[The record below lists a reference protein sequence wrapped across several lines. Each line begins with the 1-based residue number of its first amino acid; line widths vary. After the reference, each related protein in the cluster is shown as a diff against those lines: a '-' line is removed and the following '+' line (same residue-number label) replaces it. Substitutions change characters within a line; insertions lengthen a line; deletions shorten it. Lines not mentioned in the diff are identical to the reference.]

1 MTLLAKPSTAPEVAP
16 EVRDPADSPLFDD
29 LNGSQR
35 EAVAAVEG
43 PVLVVAGAGSGK
55 TRVLTYRVAHLLRDL
70 DAEPWEVLAITF
82 TNKAAG
88 EMAERV
94 ERLVGGAARDM
105 WVSTFHSAC
114 VRILRREAGHLGYN
128 PSFTIYDELDSRR
141 AVQRAVR
148 ELDMDEKRYPPRNVK
163 NAISHAKNELVDF
176 ETFAI
181 QAEDAGDLYR
191 KGVAEIYKV
200 YQQRLTEASA
210 MDFDDLLM
218 VAVNLFDA
226 VPEVLARYQ
235 ERFRYL
241 HVDEFQDTNHAQYE
255 LVKRLA
261 ARHGNLCAVGD
272 ADQSIYRFRGADIRN
287 IDSFQRDFPQAKVVV
302 LEQNYRSTQTI
313 LTAANT
319 VIAHNER
326 RQPKRLWS
334 DLGEGPPI
342 VRFNAQDEHDEAA
355 FAADEALDLQQGGQ
369 ADLGD
374 IAVFYRMNAQSRV
387 LEEVLNRYGLP
398 YRVIGSVRF
407 YERAEVKDVLAY
419 LRLIVN
425 PGDSLSLRRVVNT
438 PRRGLGEV
446 TLGHVER
453 FAERRGI
460 TLMDA
465 LRAVDDIPALD
476 NRGARGIRDFLAVM
490 ELLSERTEEGP
501 EALVRTVLDEGGYMS
516 MLREQGTEEARG
528 RMENLEELAAGAQDF
543 ARAREPSETSEPA
556 GDGLRDAEQMS
567 AEREFDGRGIL
578 EAYLE
583 SVSLVADVDAMD
595 SDDKLTLMTM
605 HNAKGLEFPVVF
617 MVGMEEGLF
626 PHVRSFTDAEEM
638 EEERRL
644 CYVGLTRARRR
655 LYLTSATTRTLF
667 GSFNYNPES
676 RFLKEIPANLM
687 TRVAHRQRDADR
699 ERAGTGSAA
708 PGRNL
713 LGDEPGVGDRVRHDT
728 FGTGSVRS
736 IKDSSNGA
744 EVVIDFDGEGR
755 KILLLAWA
763 PLEKV

>member
-1 MTLLAKPSTAPEVAP
+1 MGVVTLLAAPPAPPAPSAVSGGG
-16 EVRDPADSPLFDD
+16 DPAASPLFDD
-29 LNGSQR
+29 LNPSQR

-70 DAEPWEVLAITF
+70 DVEPWEVLAITF

-94 ERLVGGAARDM
+94 SRLVGGAAQDM

-114 VRILRREAGHLGYN
+114 ARILRREAGHLGYN

-148 ELDMDEKRYPPRNVK
+148 ELDMDDKRYPPRKVK
-163 NAISHAKNELVDF
+163 AVISNAKNELVDF
-176 ETFAI
+176 EAFAAE
-181 QAEDAGDLYR
+181 AEDDGDLYR
-191 KGVAEIYKV
+191 KGIAEIYKL

-226 VPEVLARYQ
+226 VPEALARYQ

-241 HVDEFQDTNHAQYE
+241 HVDEFQDTNRAQYE
-255 LVKRLA
+255 LVKRLV

-319 VIAHNER
+319 VIANNER
-326 RQPKRLWS
+326 RRPKRLWS

-342 VRFNAQDEHDEAA
+342 VRFQAQDEHDEAA
-355 FAADEALDLQQGGQ
+355 FVADQVIDLQQSGG
-369 ADLGD
+369 AGPGD
-374 IAVFYRMNAQSRV
+374 VAVFYRTNAQSRV
-387 LEEVLNRYGLP
+387 LEEVMNRYGLP

-419 LRLIVN
+419 LRIIVN
-425 PGDSLSLRRVVNT
+425 PGDALSLRRVVNT

-453 FAERRGI
+453 FADRRGVA
-460 TLMDA
+460 LLDA
-465 LRAVDDIPALD
+465 LRAADDIPALD
-476 NRGARGIRDFLAVM
+476 NRGARGIRDFLAVL
-490 ELLSERTEEGP
+490 ELLSERAGEGP

-516 MLREQGTEEARG
+516 MLRAQGTEEARG

-543 ARAREPSETSEPA
+543 ARGREASGEA
-556 GDGLRDAEQMS
+556 GDG
-567 AEREFDGRGIL
+567 REML

-583 SVSLVADVDAMD
+583 SVSLVAEVDSMD
-595 SDDKLTLMTM
+595 SDDKVTLMTM

-617 MVGMEEGLF
+617 MAGMEEGVF
-626 PHVRSFTDAEEM
+626 PHFRSFTDAEEM

-655 LYLTSATTRTLF
+655 LYLVSATTRTLF
-667 GSFNYNPES
+667 GSFNYNAES
-676 RFLKEIPANLM
+676 RFLKEIPANLT
-687 TRVAHRQRDADR
+687 TRAAPRQRDAHR
-699 ERAGTGSAA
+699 ERAG
-708 PGRNL
+708 PGPAGPVRSL
-713 LGDEPGVGDRVRHDT
+713 LGDEPGAGDRVRHDK
-728 FGTGSVRS
+728 FGTGTVRS
-736 IKDSSNGA
+736 INDSGNGA
-744 EVVIDFDGEGR
+744 QVEVDFDAEGR
-755 KILLLAWA
+755 KTLLLAWA
-763 PLEKV
+763 PLEKI

>member
-1 MTLLAKPSTAPEVAP
+1 MTLLASPPKPP

-94 ERLVGGAARDM
+94 GRLVGGAARDM

-148 ELDMDEKRYPPRNVK
+148 ELNMDEKRYPPRNVK
-163 NAISHAKNELVDF
+163 SVISNAKNELVDF

-181 QAEDAGDLYR
+181 QAEDAGDMYR
-191 KGVAEIYKV
+191 MAVAEIYKL
-200 YQQRLTEASA
+200 YQQRLADASA

-226 VPEVLARYQ
+226 VPEALARYQ

-326 RQPKRLWS
+326 RRPKRLWS

-355 FAADEALDLQQGGQ
+355 FVADEAIDLQDSGQ
-369 ADLGD
+369 AALSD

-387 LEEVLNRYGLP
+387 LEEVMNRYGLP

-453 FAERRGI
+453 FAERRGM

-465 LRAVDDIPALD
+465 LRAVDDNPTVD
-476 NRGARGIRDFLAVM
+476 GRGARGIRDFLAVM
-490 ELLSERTEEGP
+490 ELLSERAESGP

-516 MLREQGTEEARG
+516 MLREQGTEEALG

-543 ARAREPSETSEPA
+543 ARTRESSEPF
-556 GDGLRDAEQMS
+556 GDGLREDGLRGAG
-567 AEREFDGRGIL
+567 ERATGGETDGWEL
-578 EAYLE
+578 LNAYLE
-583 SVSLVADVDAMD
+583 SVSLTADVDAMD
-595 SDDKLTLMTM
+595 SDDKITLMTM

-626 PHVRSFTDAEEM
+626 PHVRSFTDSEEM

-667 GSFNYNPES
+667 GSFDYNAES

-687 TRVAHRQRDADR
+687 NRVAHRRRDADR
-699 ERAGTGSAA
+699 ERAGTGSAG
-708 PGRNL
+708 PGRSL
-713 LGDEPGVGDRVRHDT
+713 LGDEPGVGDRVRHDK

-736 IKDSSNGA
+736 INGSGNRA
-744 EVVIDFDGEGR
+744 EVVIDFDAEGR
-755 KILLLAWA
+755 KTLLLAWA

>member
-1 MTLLAKPSTAPEVAP
+1 MGVVTLLASPAPPVPPA
-16 EVRDPADSPLFDD
+16 VSGGGDPADSPLFDD
-29 LNGSQR
+29 LNPSQR

-70 DAEPWEVLAITF
+70 DVEPWEVLAITF

-94 ERLVGGAARDM
+94 SRLVGGAAQDM

-114 VRILRREAGHLGYN
+114 ARILRREAGHLGYN

-148 ELDMDEKRYPPRNVK
+148 ELDMDDKRFPPRKVK
-163 NAISHAKNELVDF
+163 AVISNAKNELVDF
-176 ETFAI
+176 EAFAAE
-181 QAEDAGDLYR
+181 AEDDGDLYR
-191 KGVAEIYKV
+191 KGIAEIYKL

-241 HVDEFQDTNHAQYE
+241 HVDEFQDTNRAQYE

-319 VIAHNER
+319 VIANNER
-326 RQPKRLWS
+326 RRPKRLWS

-342 VRFNAQDEHDEAA
+342 VRFQAQDEHDEAA
-355 FAADEALDLQQGGQ
+355 FVADQVIDLQGSGG
-369 ADLGD
+369 AGPGD
-374 IAVFYRMNAQSRV
+374 VAVFYRLNAQSRV
-387 LEEVLNRYGLP
+387 LEEVMNRYGLP

-407 YERAEVKDVLAY
+407 YERTEVKDVLAY
-419 LRLIVN
+419 LRIIVN
-425 PGDSLSLRRVVNT
+425 PGDALSLRRVVNT

-446 TLGHVER
+446 TMGHVER
-453 FAERRGI
+453 FADRRGVA
-460 TLMDA
+460 LMDA
-465 LRAVDDIPALD
+465 LRAADDIPALD
-476 NRGARGIRDFLAVM
+476 NRGARGIRDFLAVL
-490 ELLSERTEEGP
+490 ELLSERVEEGP

-543 ARAREPSETSEPA
+543 ARQREDS
-556 GDGLRDAEQMS
+556 GDGG
-567 AEREFDGRGIL
+567 DGRAML

-583 SVSLVADVDAMD
+583 SVSLVADIDSMD
-595 SDDKLTLMTM
+595 SDDKVTLMTM

-626 PHVRSFTDAEEM
+626 PHAQSFTDSEEM

-655 LYLTSATTRTLF
+655 LYLVSATTRTLF
-667 GSFNYNPES
+667 GSFNYNAES

-687 TRVAHRQRDADR
+687 TRAAPRQRDADR
-699 ERAGTGSAA
+699 ERAG
-708 PGRNL
+708 PGPAGPVRSL
-713 LGDEPGVGDRVRHDT
+713 LGDEPGAGDRVRHDK
-728 FGTGSVRS
+728 FGTGTVRS
-736 IKDSSNGA
+736 IKGSGNGA
-744 EVVIDFDGEGR
+744 EAVIDFDAEGR
-755 KILLLAWA
+755 KTLLLAWA
-763 PLEKV
+763 PLEKI

>member
-1 MTLLAKPSTAPEVAP
+1 MGVVTLLASPAPPAP
-16 EVRDPADSPLFDD
+16 PAVSGGGDPADSPLFDD
-29 LNGSQR
+29 LNPSQR

-70 DAEPWEVLAITF
+70 DVGPWEALAITF

-94 ERLVGGAARDM
+94 SRLVGGAAQDM

-114 VRILRREAGHLGYN
+114 ARILRREAGHLGYN

-148 ELDMDEKRYPPRNVK
+148 ELDMDDKRYPPRKVK
-163 NAISHAKNELVDF
+163 AVISNAKNELVDF
-176 ETFAI
+176 EAFAAE
-181 QAEDAGDLYR
+181 AEDAGDLYR
-191 KGVAEIYKV
+191 QGIAEIYKL

-241 HVDEFQDTNHAQYE
+241 HVDEFQDTNRAQYE

-319 VIAHNER
+319 VIANNER
-326 RQPKRLWS
+326 RRPKRLWS

-342 VRFNAQDEHDEAA
+342 VRFQAQDEHDEAA
-355 FAADEALDLQQGGQ
+355 FVADQVIDLQGSGG
-369 ADLGD
+369 AGPGD
-374 IAVFYRMNAQSRV
+374 VAVFYRLNAQSRV
-387 LEEVLNRYGLP
+387 LEEVMNRYGLP

-407 YERAEVKDVLAY
+407 YERTEVKDVLAY
-419 LRLIVN
+419 LRIIVN
-425 PGDSLSLRRVVNT
+425 PGDALSLRRVVNT

-446 TLGHVER
+446 TMGHVER
-453 FAERRGI
+453 FADRRGVA
-460 TLMDA
+460 LMDA
-465 LRAVDDIPALD
+465 LRAADDIPALD
-476 NRGARGIRDFLAVM
+476 NRGARGIRDFLAVL
-490 ELLSERTEEGP
+490 ELLSERVEEGP

-543 ARAREPSETSEPA
+543 ARQREDS
-556 GDGLRDAEQMS
+556 GDGG
-567 AEREFDGRGIL
+567 DGRAML

-583 SVSLVADVDAMD
+583 SVSLVADIDSMD
-595 SDDKLTLMTM
+595 SDDKVTLMTM

-626 PHVRSFTDAEEM
+626 PHAQSFTDSEEM

-655 LYLTSATTRTLF
+655 LYLVSATTRTLF
-667 GSFNYNPES
+667 GSFNYNAES

-687 TRVAHRQRDADR
+687 TRAAPRQRDADR
-699 ERAGTGSAA
+699 ERAG
-708 PGRNL
+708 PGPAGPVRSL
-713 LGDEPGVGDRVRHDT
+713 LGDEPGAGDRVRHDK
-728 FGTGSVRS
+728 FGTGTVRS
-736 IKDSSNGA
+736 IKGSGNGA
-744 EVVIDFDGEGR
+744 EAVIDFDAEGR
-755 KILLLAWA
+755 KTLLLAWA
-763 PLEKV
+763 PLEKI

>member
-1 MTLLAKPSTAPEVAP
+1 MGVVTLLAAPPAPPAPSAVSGGG
-16 EVRDPADSPLFDD
+16 DPAASPLFDD
-29 LNGSQR
+29 LNPSQR

-70 DAEPWEVLAITF
+70 DVEPWEVLAITF

-94 ERLVGGAARDM
+94 SRLVGGAAQEM

-114 VRILRREAGHLGYN
+114 ARILRREAGHLGYN

-141 AVQRAVR
+141 AVRRAVR
-148 ELDMDEKRYPPRNVK
+148 ELDMNEKRYPPRNIKAV
-163 NAISHAKNELVDF
+163 ISNAKNELVDF
-176 ETFAI
+176 ETFAA

-191 KGVAEIYKV
+191 RGIAEIYKL

-241 HVDEFQDTNHAQYE
+241 HVDEFQDTNRAQYE

-319 VIAHNER
+319 VIANNER
-326 RQPKRLWS
+326 RRPKRLWS

-342 VRFNAQDEHDEAA
+342 VRFQAQDEHDEAA
-355 FAADEALDLQQGGQ
+355 FVADQVIDLQGSGG
-369 ADLGD
+369 AGPGD
-374 IAVFYRMNAQSRV
+374 VAVFYRLNAQSRV
-387 LEEVLNRYGLP
+387 LEEVMNRYGLP

-407 YERAEVKDVLAY
+407 YERTEVKDVLAY
-419 LRLIVN
+419 LRLLVN
-425 PGDSLSLRRVVNT
+425 PGDALSLRRAVNT

-446 TLGHVER
+446 TMGHVER
-453 FAERRGI
+453 FADRRGVA
-460 TLMDA
+460 LMDA
-465 LRAVDDIPALD
+465 LRAADDIPALD
-476 NRGARGIRDFLAVM
+476 NRGARGIRDFLAVL
-490 ELLSERTEEGP
+490 ELLSERVEEGP

-543 ARAREPSETSEPA
+543 ARQREDS
-556 GDGLRDAEQMS
+556 GDG
-567 AEREFDGRGIL
+567 REML

-583 SVSLVADVDAMD
+583 SVSLVADIDSMD
-595 SDDKLTLMTM
+595 SDDKVTLMTM

-626 PHVRSFTDAEEM
+626 PHARSFTDSEEM

-655 LYLTSATTRTLF
+655 LYLVSATTRTLF
-667 GSFNYNPES
+667 GSFNYNAES

-687 TRVAHRQRDADR
+687 TRAAPRQRDSER
-699 ERAGTGSAA
+699 ERAG
-708 PGRNL
+708 PGPPGAVRSL
-713 LGDEPGVGDRVRHDT
+713 LGDEPGAGDRVRHDK
-728 FGTGSVRS
+728 FGTGTVRS
-736 IKDSSNGA
+736 IKGSGNGA
-744 EVVIDFDGEGR
+744 EAVIDFDAEGR
-755 KILLLAWA
+755 KTLLLAWA
-763 PLEKV
+763 PLEKI

>member
-1 MTLLAKPSTAPEVAP
+1 MGVVTLLASPAPPAP
-16 EVRDPADSPLFDD
+16 PAVSGGGDPADSPLFDD
-29 LNGSQR
+29 LNPSQR

-70 DAEPWEVLAITF
+70 DVEPWEALAITF

-88 EMAERV
+88 EMSERV
-94 ERLVGGAARDM
+94 SRLVGEAAREM

-114 VRILRREAGHLGYN
+114 ARILRREAGHLGYN

-141 AVQRAVR
+141 AVRRAVR
-148 ELDMDEKRYPPRNVK
+148 ELDMNEKRYPPRNIKAV
-163 NAISHAKNELVDF
+163 ISNAKNELVDF
-176 ETFAI
+176 ETFAA

-191 KGVAEIYKV
+191 RGIAEIYKL

-241 HVDEFQDTNHAQYE
+241 HVDEFQDTNRAQYE

-319 VIAHNER
+319 VIANNER
-326 RQPKRLWS
+326 RRPKRLWS

-342 VRFNAQDEHDEAA
+342 VRFQAQDEHDEAA
-355 FAADEALDLQQGGQ
+355 FVADQVIDLQGSGG
-369 ADLGD
+369 AGPGD
-374 IAVFYRMNAQSRV
+374 VAVFYRLNAQSRV
-387 LEEVLNRYGLP
+387 LEEVMNRYGLP

-407 YERAEVKDVLAY
+407 YERTEVKDVLAY
-419 LRLIVN
+419 LRLLVN
-425 PGDSLSLRRVVNT
+425 PGDALSLRRAVNT

-446 TLGHVER
+446 TMGHVER
-453 FAERRGI
+453 FADRRGA

-465 LRAVDDIPALD
+465 LRAADDIPALD
-476 NRGARGIRDFLAVM
+476 NRGARGIRDFLAVL
-490 ELLSERTEEGP
+490 ELLSERTGEGP

-543 ARAREPSETSEPA
+543 ARQREDS
-556 GDGLRDAEQMS
+556 GDG
-567 AEREFDGRGIL
+567 REML
-578 EAYLE
+578 EDYLE
-583 SVSLVADVDAMD
+583 SVSLVADIDSMD
-595 SDDKLTLMTM
+595 SDDKVTLMTM

-626 PHVRSFTDAEEM
+626 PHARSFTDAEEM

-655 LYLTSATTRTLF
+655 LYLVSATTRTLF
-667 GSFNYNPES
+667 GSFNYNAES

-687 TRVAHRQRDADR
+687 TRAAPRQRDSER
-699 ERAGTGSAA
+699 ERAG
-708 PGRNL
+708 PGPPGAVRSL
-713 LGDEPGVGDRVRHDT
+713 LGDEPGAGDRVRHDK
-728 FGTGSVRS
+728 FGTGTVRS
-736 IKDSSNGA
+736 IKGSGNGA
-744 EVVIDFDGEGR
+744 EAVIDFDAEGR
-755 KILLLAWA
+755 KTLLLAWA
-763 PLEKV
+763 PLEKI

>member
-1 MTLLAKPSTAPEVAP
+1 MTLLASPPKPP
-16 EVRDPADSPLFDD
+16 EVRDPADSPLFAD

-43 PVLVVAGAGSGK
+43 PMLVVAGAGSGK

-94 ERLVGGAARDM
+94 GRLVGPAARDM

-148 ELDMDEKRYPPRNVK
+148 ELNWDEKRYPPRNVK
-163 NAISHAKNELVDF
+163 SVISNAKNELVDF
-176 ETFAI
+176 ETFAV

-191 KGVAEIYKV
+191 MAVAEIYKL

-226 VPEVLARYQ
+226 VPEALARYQ

-319 VIAHNER
+319 VIDHNER

-374 IAVFYRMNAQSRV
+374 MAVFYRMNAQSRV
-387 LEEVLNRYGLP
+387 LEEVMNGYGLP

-425 PGDSLSLRRVVNT
+425 PEDALSLRRVVNM

-453 FAERRGI
+453 FAERQGT

-465 LRAVDDIPALD
+465 LRAVDDIPTVD
-476 NRGARGIRDFLAVM
+476 GRGARGIRDFLAVM
-490 ELLSERTEEGP
+490 ELLSERTGEGP
-501 EALVRTVLDEGGYMS
+501 EALVRTVLDEVGYIS

-528 RMENLEELAAGAQDF
+528 RMENLEELAAGARDF
-543 ARAREPSETSEPA
+543 ARAREPSGLSEPSEPS
-556 GDGLRDAEQMS
+556 GNGLRDAGGES
-567 AEREFDGRGIL
+567 DGRGVL

-583 SVSLVADVDAMD
+583 SVSLTADVDAMD
-595 SDDKLTLMTM
+595 SDDKITLMTM

-626 PHVRSFTDAEEM
+626 PHVRSFTDSEEM

-667 GSFNYNPES
+667 GSFNYNAES

-699 ERAGTGSAA
+699 ERAGTGSAG
-708 PGRNL
+708 PGRSL
-713 LGDEPGVGDRVRHDT
+713 LGDEPGVGDRVRHDK

-736 IKDSSNGA
+736 INGSGSRA
-744 EVVIDFDGEGR
+744 EVVIDFDAEGR
-755 KILLLAWA
+755 KTLLLAWA

>member
-1 MTLLAKPSTAPEVAP
+1 MGVVTLLASPAPPAP
-16 EVRDPADSPLFDD
+16 PAVSGGGDPADSPLFDD
-29 LNGSQR
+29 LNPSQR

-70 DAEPWEVLAITF
+70 DVEPWEALAITF

-94 ERLVGGAARDM
+94 SRLVGGAAQDM

-114 VRILRREAGHLGYN
+114 ARILRREAGHLGYN

-148 ELDMDEKRYPPRNVK
+148 ELDMDDKRFPPRKVK
-163 NAISHAKNELVDF
+163 AVISNAKNELVDF
-176 ETFAI
+176 EAFAAE
-181 QAEDAGDLYR
+181 AEDAGDLYR
-191 KGVAEIYKV
+191 KGIAEIYKL

-241 HVDEFQDTNHAQYE
+241 HVDEFQDTNRAQYE

-319 VIAHNER
+319 VIANNER
-326 RQPKRLWS
+326 RRPKRLWS

-342 VRFNAQDEHDEAA
+342 VRFQAQDEHDEAA
-355 FAADEALDLQQGGQ
+355 FVADQVIDLQGSGG
-369 ADLGD
+369 AGPGD
-374 IAVFYRMNAQSRV
+374 VAVFYRLNAQSRV
-387 LEEVLNRYGLP
+387 LEEVMNRYGLP

-407 YERAEVKDVLAY
+407 YERTEVKDVLAY
-419 LRLIVN
+419 LRIIVN
-425 PGDSLSLRRVVNT
+425 PGDALSLRRVVNT

-446 TLGHVER
+446 TMGHVER
-453 FAERRGI
+453 FADRRGVA
-460 TLMDA
+460 LMDA
-465 LRAVDDIPALD
+465 LRAADDIPALD
-476 NRGARGIRDFLAVM
+476 NRGARGIRDFLAVL
-490 ELLSERTEEGP
+490 ELLSERVEEGP

-543 ARAREPSETSEPA
+543 ARQREDS
-556 GDGLRDAEQMS
+556 GDGG
-567 AEREFDGRGIL
+567 DGRAML

-583 SVSLVADVDAMD
+583 SVSLVADIDSMD
-595 SDDKLTLMTM
+595 SDDKVTLMTM

-626 PHVRSFTDAEEM
+626 PHAQSFTDSEEM

-655 LYLTSATTRTLF
+655 LYLVSATTRTLF
-667 GSFNYNPES
+667 GSFNYNAES

-687 TRVAHRQRDADR
+687 TRAAPRQRDADR
-699 ERAGTGSAA
+699 ERAG
-708 PGRNL
+708 PGPAGPVRSL
-713 LGDEPGVGDRVRHDT
+713 LGDEPGAGDRVRHDK
-728 FGTGSVRS
+728 FGTGTVRS
-736 IKDSSNGA
+736 IKGSGNGA
-744 EVVIDFDGEGR
+744 EAVIDFDAEGR
-755 KILLLAWA
+755 KTLLLAWA
-763 PLEKV
+763 PLEKI

>member
-1 MTLLAKPSTAPEVAP
+1 MTLLAAPAP
-16 EVRDPADSPLFDD
+16 PAPPAGSGGDDPASSPLFDD
-29 LNGSQR
+29 LNPSQR

-70 DAEPWEVLAITF
+70 DAGPWEVLAITF

-94 ERLVGGAARDM
+94 SRLVGGAAQDM

-114 VRILRREAGHLGYN
+114 ARILRREAGHLGYN

-148 ELDMDEKRYPPRNVK
+148 ELDMDEKRYPPRNIRAV
-163 NAISHAKNELVDF
+163 ISNAKNELVDF
-176 ETFAI
+176 ETFAAA
-181 QAEDAGDLYR
+181 AEDAGDLYR
-191 KGVAEIYKV
+191 KGIAEIYKL

-241 HVDEFQDTNHAQYE
+241 HVDEFQDTNRAQYE

-287 IDSFQRDFPQAKVVV
+287 IDSFQRDFPDAKVVV

-342 VRFNAQDEHDEAA
+342 VRFQAQDEHDEAA
-355 FAADEALDLQQGGQ
+355 FVADQALDLQQSGG
-369 ADLGD
+369 AEPGD
-374 IAVFYRMNAQSRV
+374 IAVFYRVNAQSRV
-387 LEEVLNRYGLP
+387 LEEVMNRYGLP

-419 LRLIVN
+419 LRLLVN
-425 PGDSLSLRRVVNT
+425 PGDALSLRRVVNM

-453 FAERRGI
+453 FADRRGVS
-460 TLMDA
+460 LMDA
-465 LRAVDDIPALD
+465 LRAADDIPALD
-476 NRGARGIRDFLAVM
+476 NRGARGIRDFLAVL
-490 ELLSERTEEGP
+490 ELLAERVGEGP
-501 EALVRTVLDEGGYMS
+501 EVLVRTVLDEGGYMS

-543 ARAREPSETSEPA
+543 ARSREAA
-556 GDGLRDAEQMS
+556 GDGGS
-567 AEREFDGRGIL
+567 GRGML

-583 SVSLVADVDAMD
+583 SVSLVADVDSMD
-595 SDDKLTLMTM
+595 SDDKITLMTM

-617 MVGMEEGLF
+617 MVGMEEGVF
-626 PHVRSFTDAEEM
+626 PHARSFTDSEEM

-655 LYLTSATTRTLF
+655 LYLVSATTRTLF
-667 GSFNYNPES
+667 GSFNYNAES

-687 TRVAHRQRDADR
+687 TRAAPRQRDADR
-699 ERAGTGSAA
+699 ERAG
-708 PGRNL
+708 PGPAGPTRSL
-713 LGDEPGVGDRVRHDT
+713 LGDEPGAGDRVRHDK
-728 FGTGSVRS
+728 FGTGTVRS
-736 IKDSSNGA
+736 VKGSGNQA
-744 EVVIDFDGEGR
+744 EAVIDFDAEGR
-755 KILLLAWA
+755 KTLLLAWA